1 MEFGVDL
8 SGSMAGQRQKTA
20 GDFSVLL
27 LDKLGGT
34 GFLNSG
40 GSFYFTDCVTGDNP
54 ISTNIP
60 LLRDDLKLISSASTA
75 LNCYGG
81 GDTRVYDAII
91 YGSDLI
97 YRQLPSLTRLYVVLT
112 DGEHGG
118 TITTP
123 ADVAKNLSAG
133 VITELI
139 LIANSGAP
147 GYDGLQK
154 IASLA
159 GEHVRV
165 RATTDLNSIVDD
177 IVNRTCTNFRPTA
190 SFTFTDNELHLGI
203 EGFTIK
209 FDGSSSFDPDGS
221 LVQFKWHFTRPDG
234 STFDEVGIQPTITFD
249 DKQLP
254 RDSWNVRLTVQDNLG
269 VQHDTNRTF
278 RVIGSPPKITINGPL
293 QIDAL
298 QQSIELSA
306 STTTDLDGGPPLVL
320 RWDIIDAPL
329 GASLGKQNDYQGGP
343 NGGPASISIPTT
355 DLDIGKWLFRLTARD
370 NEGEEGSSEVEVT
383 VRNLPPKITLDPA
396 GNFEI
401 DAGQTISVTNTTPD
415 DPDGGTVMHDWEL
428 IQVPVTAGVWPQRRF
443 PIGSTLSPTLT
454 VPNAQAGTWIFK
466 LHVID
471 NDNAAD
477 SEVTQ
482 EVIVVVDGPA
492 TAEIIGPEN
501 IMALTSLTLD
511 ASGSQ
516 DTDSL
521 PLTST
526 DPERG
531 HRTSE
536 SAVRGITPGIN
547 SYQWSLVEVPSEH
560 FPRYMRGPIEY
571 SFNVP
576 NGINELFIRPGL
588 PMGSWTF
595 QLEVSDAEFNRDVT
609 THTVRVLE
617 PNTPP
622 IAIADSTKYT
632 LTDASGIALQP
643 VAASAALSFDLD
655 NLITPPHTHGCSILG
670 ICNFHWQ
677 YLLAPSGCPSPP
689 VPISGVGAET
699 FQLYAAGTA
708 IPTLCHGNYLLGVT
722 VTDDDMPALTN
733 FAQIPLSIG
742 NCNGEICIDYP
753 TSTNYKYVEFA
764 DHTDVTI
771 FYHLNSAL
779 YANPLFANGV
789 KLEMALFH
797 DSDPNL
803 TTPIYTGQ
811 MDFDVLSA
819 VNMGYAAA
827 HWHGFTN
834 NGTRPRPGKYTVRI
848 RATQPLLPAPY
859 SEAIQTDAIWL
870 EVLDVAITGGSDRLL
885 SLNRLATGADSLR
898 IDYTVSAHFSMG
910 YAFDEAWL
918 HIRSTANPGSIIGSV
933 PIPSPTTGTF
943 NWTGELSP
951 GVQVDPGEYTVEVE
965 IKKAGRSLGISPRNA
980 FIAYRID
987 MQVDGTLSNEKQ
999 TPGAKI
1005 AINGTPKNLTVKL
1018 EPSSLSGSVRLQ
1030 TSGNVG
1036 KAEIKDGAMVLNT
1049 DPLGGITQPAS
1060 DYSVP
1065 KVLTVK
1071 MLRNTVN
1078 PTKFEIIY
1086 TPPSGSP
1093 PGKDAADF
1101 VNLNG
1106 LDVVGLKPFCSDELT
1121 NANTGVFVQ
1130 RNPTTVGIDFEQ
1142 LKFIMHPITVT
1153 VESLTGGISPTTEVI
1168 LEYEQGSAAIAT
1180 LYEAGGAHA
1189 TVVLPKTWNRSDFD
1203 PNTKKLEVKL
1213 IANGVDY
1220 GDVVLRLTYKA
1231 DGIVISEKKLK
1242 LRVNDSPGITGRASP
1257 SYPDFLY
1264 QRVFSDRSDIAAA
1277 LDTSRYAD
1285 RINRKAK
1292 VYVVPHKTPAEWA
1305 IDNRITPVAMVVSPE
1320 LTFTGA
1326 SVKPNISALGIV
1338 PASEKGYDIIYDFGS
1353 CPSDPSTFTTDLH
1366 LDPGD
1371 VIDSIAPDQPSLV
1384 VLPNALANGPY
1395 AAVSAEY
1402 GTGAAPK
1409 TTHVPSSYDGLSPPG
1424 FDFRLRGKL
1433 VYPDRLPV
1441 GTVPLVVIA
1450 HGNHL
1455 PTSIPGMPPAVPINI
1470 TSDENYRGYTYLQE
1484 HLASHG
1490 YITLSVD
1497 LDQMLGGGGML
1508 PSIAPSGILLR
1519 ANVMLR
1525 NIEEVLTNATI
1536 AGGALNGKIDKSKI
1550 YLLGHSRG
1558 GEAVLAAWKLYTGGL
1573 ASPAGPYVSGL
1584 SIRGIVSVAP
1594 VSTHAIELPSSIPF
1608 LMVYGSADGDVNG
1621 ASIGVQPFVHYD
1633 RAHGAAHL
1641 VYAIGANHN
1650 FFNSSWAYS
1659 DAADN
1664 LDCRMWPCLL
1674 TPLAAAD
1681 RVGMDLQI
1689 RSEQEKLLK
1698 GYVLAFLNYYDR
1710 DQVAY
1715 SAYFNNPPSLLRP
1728 AGIAL
1733 PMPLTLST
1741 KRPLGA
1747 PRKMVLDD
1755 YETEPTEIKAS
1766 SGADV
1771 GFTVVNLTERVLA
1784 DPDLIVL
1791 PVKEPEDRFFQ
1802 ATRGGL
1808 FEWSTPSHYTIKPVA
1823 PIDFR
1828 NAALA
1833 FRVAQ
1838 QPLHPQ
1844 TLALNGPLDFAIT
1857 LSDGVNASTVGFGAW
1872 TSVREI
1878 YPSKIVSQGIVS
1890 TKAVFETR
1898 IIPWWAFVANG
1909 SVLDLSRIAEIRL
1922 DLGVAGVSPKGR
1934 IAIDDVEIWR

>member
-1 MEFGVDL
+1 MIARDQITGWLRLIFSCAIVITIIFALHPSISVAEDVGIRLKVKSSISSYLCLKENSSSCSKTTSVILGSWLFNFRGFTPNSPLPNPSPNVPNPGHTHNPLSTWLIDFDGNQDGAKDIPFEFSTHSLFDIGNYEYQVTC
-8 SGSMAGQRQKTA
+8 RQTN
-20 GDFSVLL
+20 D
-27 LDKLGGT
+27 
-34 GFLNSG
+34 G
-40 GSFYFTDCVTGDNP
+40 GSTSKDCKPTILNFIVFNEPPTASIKLTGTTA
-54 ISTNIP
+54 ILQNI
-60 LLRDDLKLISSASTA
+60 T
-75 LNCYGG
+75 LN
-81 GDTRVYDAII
+81 
-91 YGSDLI
+91 
-97 YRQLPSLTRLYVVLT
+97 
-112 DGEHGG
+112 
-118 TITTP
+118 
-123 ADVAKNLSAG
+123 
-133 VITELI
+133 
-139 LIANSGAP
+139 ANSGDADGGPLSHNWRIVSPP
-147 GYDGLQK
+147 GH
-154 IASLA
+154 A
-159 GEHVRV
+159 
-165 RATTDLNSIVDD
+165 
-177 IVNRTCTNFRPTA
+177 A
-190 SFTFTDNELHLGI
+190 SFTAPSAAATTLKFIDERDIGNWRIELDVDDD
-203 EGFTIK
+203 EGERKTFSTTFNVPNLK
-209 FDGSSSFDPDGS
+209 PD
-221 LVQFKWHFTRPDG
+221 
-234 STFDEVGIQPTITFD
+234 
-249 DKQLP
+249 
-254 RDSWNVRLTVQDNLG
+254 
-269 VQHDTNRTF
+269 
-278 RVIGSPPKITINGPL
+278 ITINGVL

-298 QQSIELSA
+298 QPIALSA

-492 TAEIIGPEN
+492 TAEISGPEN
-501 IMALTSLTLD
+501 IMAFTSLTLD

-516 DTDSL
+516 DADSL

-536 SAVRGITPGIN
+536 SAVRGITPSIN
-547 SYQWSLVEVPSEH
+547 SYQWSLVDVPSEH

-571 SFNVP
+571 SFNLP
-576 NGINELFIRPGL
+576 NGNNELFIRTGL
-588 PMGSWTF
+588 PTGSWTF
-595 QLEVSDAEFNRDVT
+595 QLEVIDAEHNHDIT
-609 THTVRVLE
+609 THAVQVLE

-622 IAIADSTKYT
+622 IVISGSTGYT
-632 LTDASGIALQP
+632 LTDVAGVAQWP
-643 VAASAALSFDLD
+643 VAASAAFSYDPD
-655 NLITPPHTHGCSILG
+655 NLISPPHSQGCSFLG
-670 ICNFHWQ
+670 ICNFQWQ
-677 YLLAPSGCPSPP
+677 YLLTPKDCSSLP
-689 VPISGVGAET
+689 VPISGVDAET
-699 FQLYAAGTA
+699 FQLYAAGTV
-708 IPTLCHGNYLLGVT
+708 IPTLCHGSYLFGVT

-733 FAQIPLSIG
+733 YMQVPLSIG

-764 DHTDVTI
+764 DRTDITI

-779 YANPLFANGV
+779 YANPLFAHGV

-797 DSDPNL
+797 ESDL
-803 TTPIYTGQ
+803 STPVYTGQ
-811 MDFDVLSA
+811 ADYDILSA
-819 VNMGYAAA
+819 VYMGYAAA

-834 NGTRPRPGKYTVRI
+834 NGMRPRPGKYTVRI

-870 EVLDVAITGGSDRLL
+870 EVLDVAITAGSDQLL
-885 SLNRLATGADSLR
+885 SLNRLATGADSLH
-898 IDYTVSAHFSMG
+898 IDYTVSAHFTAG
-910 YAFDEAWL
+910 AAFDEAWL

-933 PIPSPTTGTF
+933 PIPSPTAGAF

-951 GVQVDPGEYTVEVE
+951 GVQIDPGKYTAEVE

-987 MQVDGTLSNEKQ
+987 VQVDGTPFDKKQ

-1018 EPSSLSGSVRLQ
+1018 EPSSLSGSVMLQ

-1036 KAEIKDGAMVLNT
+1036 KTEIKDGAMVLNT
-1049 DPLGGITQPAS
+1049 DPVGGITQPAS
-1060 DYSVP
+1060 DYAVP

-1078 PTKFEIIY
+1078 PTKFEIVY
-1086 TPPSGSP
+1086 TPPPGSP
-1093 PGKDAADF
+1093 PGKDATDF

-1121 NANTGVFVQ
+1121 NANTGVFLQ
-1130 RNPTTVGIDFEQ
+1130 RNPTSVGIDFEQ
-1142 LKFIMHPITVT
+1142 LKFIMHPIAVT

-1433 VYPDRLPV
+1433 VYPDRLPA

-1922 DLGVAGVSPKGR
+1922 DLGVAGVSSKGR